1 MQHNPLLHGDLGRP
15 SATPPAESGWGIP
28 TTPFPSSEGASGYVE
43 PKYREYMSL
52 TVPGGP
58 GYRPAASGTSTV
70 PAKRRP
76 WVLRTG
82 VLAALTL
89 LLMVIFGVGLFA
101 GWQFGRT
108 GTASTTATPTATP
121 TASTAFAVE
130 AAQEAVI
137 AKVKPAV
144 VQVEV
149 TAQNKSGIGSGII
162 IDQRGYIVTNKHVVS
177 GAQRIG
183 VMLSDETWLSAQLV
197 GTDPTDD
204 LAILQ
209 VTTQRPLTVATLGDS
224 SKLQVGQN
232 VLAIGNPLG
241 MTQSVAHGIISALGR
256 NVSAEQGGATMANA
270 IQVDAAVNAGD
281 SGGALI
287 DLQGKV
293 IGIITLQAV
302 NTKYKTPAD
311 GMGFAIPSN
320 RVASFVSQLIGT

>member
-1 MQHNPLLHGDLGRP
+1 MQHNPLLHGGPGRP
-15 SATPPAESGWGIP
+15 SDTPPAQSGWGIP
-28 TTPFPSSEGASGYVE
+28 TTPFPSNEGAGGYVE
-43 PKYREYMSL
+43 HGYREYVSL
-52 TVPGGP
+52 TVPGGL
-58 GYRPAASGTSTV
+58 GDRPLP
-70 PAKRRP
+70 PARPKRRP
-76 WVLRTG
+76 WDLRTG
-82 VLAALTL
+82 VLAALAL

-108 GTASTTATPTATP
+108 GTASMTATP
-121 TASTAFAVE
+121 TASTANAVV

-137 AKVKPAV
+137 AKVKSAV

-177 GAQRIG
+177 GAQHIR
-183 VMLSDETWLSAQLV
+183 VMLSDGTWLSAQLV
-197 GTDPTDD
+197 GTDPTED

-232 VLAIGNPLG
+232 ILVIGNPLG
-241 MTQSVAHGIISALGR
+241 MMQSVAHGIISALGR
-256 NVSAEQGGATMANA
+256 NVSAEQGGVMIANA
-270 IQVDAAVNAGD
+270 IQVDAAVNAGN
-281 SGGALI
+281 SGGPLI